1 MSLSRE
7 KTMRVAL
14 RFVFAAA
21 LTIGALAPASA
32 QETATE
38 GNQEAAKASAARIPA
53 SQLRFYCFS
62 GPFAYSIGAV
72 TCLTRGQWGTCRW
85 TNQGSNHSA
94 PANRAYWVASIAPF
108 GSCP

>member
-21 LTIGALAPASA
+21 LTIGALAPVAA
-32 QETATE
+32 QEAAE
-38 GNQEAAKASAARIPA
+38 EASNQEAARAHRIPA
-53 SQLRFYCFS
+53 SQLRYYCFS
-62 GPFAYSIGAV
+62 GPFAYTIGAV

-94 PANRAYWVASIAPF
+94 PPNRAYWVASMAPF

>member
-1 MSLSRE
+1 
-7 KTMRVAL
+7 MRVAL
-14 RFVFAAA
+14 RSVLAAA
-21 LTIGALAPASA
+21 VTIGAFMPAVA
-32 QETATE
+32 
-38 GNQEAAKASAARIPA
+38 QEAASEASNQESTRAHRIPA

-72 TCLTRGQWGTCRW
+72 TCLTRGQWGTCKW
-85 TNQGSNHSA
+85 TDQGSNHSA

>member
-1 MSLSRE
+1 
-7 KTMRVAL
+7 MRVAL
-14 RFVFAAA
+14 GFVVAAA
-21 LTIGALAPASA
+21 LTFGALAPVSA
-32 QETATE
+32 QEAAGE
-38 GNQEAAKASAARIPA
+38 ASNQEATRAVRIPA

-62 GPFAYSIGAV
+62 GPFAYTIGAV
-72 TCLTRGQWGTCRW
+72 TCLTRGQWGTCKW

>member
-1 MSLSRE
+1 
-7 KTMRVAL
+7 MRVAL

-21 LTIGALAPASA
+21 LTTGGLAPASA
-32 QETATE
+32 QEAAE
-38 GNQEAAKASAARIPA
+38 QSDDREAAKATVKIPA
-53 SQLRFYCFS
+53 SQLRYYCFS

-72 TCLTRGQWGTCRW
+72 TCLTRGQSGTCRW

>member
-1 MSLSRE
+1 MSLFRE

-21 LTIGALAPASA
+21 LTIGALAPAA
-32 QETATE
+32 A
-38 GNQEAAKASAARIPA
+38 QEAAGEASKQESTRAAGIPA

-85 TNQGSNHSA
+85 TDQGSNHSA
-94 PANRAYWVASIAPF
+94 PPKRAYWVASIAPF

>member
-1 MSLSRE
+1 
-7 KTMRVAL
+7 MRVAL
-14 RFVFAAA
+14 RFVVAAA

-32 QETATE
+32 QQAAGEA
-38 GNQEAAKASAARIPA
+38 GNQEATTAARIPA
-53 SQLRFYCFS
+53 SQLRYYCFS
-62 GPFAYSIGAV
+62 GPFAYSVGAV

>member
-21 LTIGALAPASA
+21 LMFGALAAALA
-32 QETATE
+32 QEAAE
-38 GNQEAAKASAARIPA
+38 QAGNQEATRAVRIPA
-53 SQLRFYCFS
+53 SQLRYYCFS

-72 TCLTRGQWGTCRW
+72 ACLTRGQWGTCKW
-85 TNQGSNHSA
+85 TDQGSNHSA
-94 PANRAYWVASIAPF
+94 PANRAYWVASVAPF
-108 GSCP
+108 NSCP

>member
-14 RFVFAAA
+14 RFVLAAA
-21 LTIGALAPASA
+21 VTIGALAPASA
-32 QETATE
+32 QETA
-38 GNQEAAKASAARIPA
+38 GAASNQEATRAIRIPA

-72 TCLTRGQWGTCRW
+72 TCLTRGQWGTCKW
-85 TNQGSNHSA
+85 TDQGSNNSA

>member
-21 LTIGALAPASA
+21 LTIGALAPVSA
-32 QETATE
+32 QEAAGE
-38 GNQEAAKASAARIPA
+38 AANQEATRAIRIPA

-62 GPFAYSIGAV
+62 GPFAYTIGAV

>member
-1 MSLSRE
+1 
-7 KTMRVAL
+7 MRVAL
-14 RFVFAAA
+14 RFVFATA
-21 LTIGALAPASA
+21 LMIGGLAPASA
-32 QETATE
+32 QEAAGE
-38 GNQEAAKASAARIPA
+38 AGNQETTRAAGIPA

-62 GPFAYSIGAV
+62 GPFAYTIGAV

-94 PANRAYWVASIAPF
+94 PPNRAYWVASVAPF

>member
-1 MSLSRE
+1 MSLFRE

-14 RFVFAAA
+14 RFVVAAA

-32 QETATE
+32 QETAAE
-38 GNQEAAKASAARIPA
+38 GNQESTRAHRIPA
-53 SQLRFYCFS
+53 SQLRYYCFS

-94 PANRAYWVASIAPF
+94 PTNRAYWVASIAPF

>member
-1 MSLSRE
+1 
-7 KTMRVAL
+7 MRVGLGFA
-14 RFVFAAA
+14 FAAA
-21 LTIGALAPASA
+21 LTIGALAPVSG
-32 QETATE
+32 QEAAE
-38 GNQEAAKASAARIPA
+38 DAGNQEAARAHKIPA

>member
-21 LTIGALAPASA
+21 LTIGALAPVSA
-32 QETATE
+32 QEAAE
-38 GNQEAAKASAARIPA
+38 AGNQEAAKAAIRIPA

-62 GPFAYSIGAV
+62 GPFAYTIGAV
-72 TCLTRGQWGTCRW
+72 TCLTRGQWGTCKW
-85 TNQGSNHSA
+85 TNQGANHSA
-94 PANRAYWVASIAPF
+94 PANRAYWVASTAPF
-108 GSCP
+108 NSCP